1 MPRITCWNFGIRAAL
16 SLLFTIACLFVILRG
31 GYSDAVDKWAF
42 GIAGLVLGYWL
53 R

>member
-1 MPRITCWNFGIRAAL
+1 MPRITYYNFAIRAAL
-16 SLLFTIACLFVILRG
+16 SLLFGIACLFVILHG
-31 GYSDAVDKWAF
+31 DYSDAVDKWAF